1 MLGGMKYV
9 MTCSLLALLAASSG
23 CATSFRG
30 SAHISPADCNANCQ
44 EIGGEMSAYV
54 FMGQYS
60 TACVCTPPGRSGQMV
75 GAAGGQAG
83 AVAGVWMQ
91 MQEADRQR

>member
-1 MLGGMKYV
+1 
-9 MTCSLLALLAASSG
+9 MTCSLLALLAAGSG

-30 SAHISPADCNANCQ
+30 DAHISAADCNANCR
-44 EIGGEMSAYV
+44 EMGGEMSAYV

-60 TACVCTPPGRSGQMV
+60 TACVCTPPGRSGQMA

-91 MQEADRQR
+91 MQEAERQRQR

>member
-1 MLGGMKYV
+1 MKYI
-9 MTCSLLALLAASSG
+9 MTCSLLALLAAGSG

-30 SAHISPADCNANCQ
+30 DAHISAADCNANCR
-44 EIGGEMSAYV
+44 EMGGEMSAYV

-60 TACVCTPPGRSGQMV
+60 TACVCTPPGRSGQMA

-91 MQEADRQR
+91 MQEAERQRQR